1 MNLRTPPSDPEED
14 RWQWDMV
21 TWAVI
26 LLIVF
31 MVLFFVGIV
40 WYSHPF
46 PMREQ

>member
-1 MNLRTPPSDPEED
+1 MNKRTPPSDPDDD

-31 MVLFFVGIV
+31 MILFLFGIV